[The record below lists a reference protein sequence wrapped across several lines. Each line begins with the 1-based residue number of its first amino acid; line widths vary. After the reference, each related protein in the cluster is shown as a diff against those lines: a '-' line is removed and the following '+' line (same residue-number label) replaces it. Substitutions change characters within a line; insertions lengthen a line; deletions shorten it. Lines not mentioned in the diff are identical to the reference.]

1 MKKIH
6 ISLVGGQ
13 PIPVFLGIG
22 CDDFDEIVLI
32 HSGDS
37 VDETVAIEK
46 ICKKKCTL
54 IQCSPN
60 DIVEIRQTA
69 ENLFASARD
78 NHVVLNITSGTKL
91 WSVIFSQTFLNH
103 ASADI
108 VFIDQL
114 NNLYNLKSGETKQL
128 SIDIFTRFQLYGTPL
143 LHYTRIEE
151 YTQED
156 GWAIQNIEKARYT
169 NIYDFN
175 ELTNQDL
182 DIYND
187 TEGEI
192 RAKNGS
198 KMKWNWDEGYVEF
211 QMTNRYGRYVN
222 SIEVVCAHV
231 REVVLHNAWFEL
243 KTALELKKRTNVKGI
258 YLNCE
263 FLTKEKDPKNEIDII
278 ADFGYRLLFVEC
290 KTMVHDVTDIDK
302 FRSAMRNFSGTSSIG
317 VFVTNDMAKTGNRY
331 NRYKNAMEKCRD
343 NYILTFN
350 FSMWDKKENTSLN
363 SIVNRNIRQINKR

>member
-78 NHVVLNITSGTKL
+78 NHAVLNITSGTKL

-175 ELTNQDL
+175 ELTNQDP

-222 SIEVVCAHV
+222 SIEVVCEHV

-243 KTALELKKRTNVKGI
+243 KTALELKKHTNVKGI